1 MTNTGNNR
9 EFYIDGIPNNIPKDE
24 DAVFRARISKALNP
38 IADKIGKNQ
47 DIKIIIST
55 HSQIKNESNNAK
67 TSVDKNG
74 KGYSEETIPIE
85 VRAEQYKSQEPL
97 YQFERVVIPD
107 NVKKELERAASLFN
121 VTEKVF
127 YEWNVISI
135 EPFPRRALNFYG
147 KPGTGKTLAAHA
159 LASKINKP
167 ILIASYAN
175 VESKFVGDGPKNV
188 EALFY
193 AAERDGAI
201 LFIDEADSLLS
212 SRIANP
218 MQGSERA
225 SNSLCSQ
232 LLICLDKFKGIVIF
246 STNFVENYDKAFKS
260 RVRSI
265 KFPMPD
271 QKSRR
276 EIWKTLLEATNIPL
290 SSNLDFN
297 TLSEID
303 DVSGREIKEA
313 IIETAI
319 EGEMKQ
325 ITSFTTDNFVE
336 AIKRIKES
344 RVAEEQESK
353 VTKKANTIRNLDS
366 EEGANILEKL
376 S

>member
-1 MTNTGNNR
+1 
-9 EFYIDGIPNNIPKDE
+9 
-24 DAVFRARISKALNP
+24 
-38 IADKIGKNQ
+38 
-47 DIKIIIST
+47 
-55 HSQIKNESNNAK
+55 
-67 TSVDKNG
+67 
-74 KGYSEETIPIE
+74 
-85 VRAEQYKSQEPL
+85 
-97 YQFERVVIPD
+97 
-107 NVKKELERAASLFN
+107 
-121 VTEKVF
+121 
-127 YEWNVISI
+127 
-135 EPFPRRALNFYG
+135 
-147 KPGTGKTLAAHA
+147 
-159 LASKINKP
+159 
-167 ILIASYAN
+167 
-175 VESKFVGDGPKNV
+175 
-188 EALFY
+188 
-193 AAERDGAI
+193 
-201 LFIDEADSLLS
+201 
-212 SRIANP
+212 